1 MKKLFIFTILI
12 ALTISCTNISKEIAM
27 RNFIKEYEGKVQPL
41 IKKMNLA
48 SWEASV
54 TGNSEKYKEAANA
67 EKELANVLSSK
78 EDFNK
83 VKEFLKS
90 DIKDNSIKRQLK
102 LIYNSYAA
110 NQGDKKLLAEI
121 INKKTE
127 IEEKFNTFRAT
138 LDGKIVTDN
147 ELKQI
152 LKTEKKDMKK
162 RKAAWLASKQIGK
175 EVAED
180 VLYLAKLRNKLAKS
194 LGYDNYF
201 KMSLALNE
209 QSEEEIIGLFDSLD
223 EMIAPEYAKVKD
235 EIDTIL
241 AKRYRIKKSKIMPW
255 HMEDPFFQEG
265 ISIKGVDL
273 DKYYKDKDIIEIAK
287 TFYSSIGL
295 DVTDILKRSSLYEQ
309 KGKMQHAFCTHI
321 DLEGDVRILVN
332 VKPNADW
339 MDTVLH
345 ELGHAVYDKY
355 TDMHLPFVFREP
367 AHTFTTEAIAML
379 FGRQAKNPEFLATYC
394 NVDLKEAEKV
404 SDLAFKST
412 KFQQLVFSRWC
423 QVMTRFE
430 RELYTNPDKGVEY
443 FNNYW
448 WQLKEKYQLLK
459 KPKDRNNPDWA
470 SKIHIALY
478 PVYYHNYMLGELF
491 ASQLQAYIGKN
502 IVKTDNKKS
511 VFLGNNK
518 EIGKYLID
526 NIFKLGKKYYWND
539 MIEKATGE
547 KLTPVYYKEQF
558 ISE

>member
-1 MKKLFIFTILI
+1 MKKLFIFTILV

-27 RNFIKEYEGKVQPL
+27 INFIKEYEGKVQPL
-41 IKKMNLA
+41 IKKINLA

-54 TGNSEKYKEAANA
+54 TGNREKYKEAATA
-67 EKELANVLSSK
+67 EKQLASILSSK
-78 EDFNK
+78 EDFEK
-83 VKEFLKS
+83 VKNFLNGE
-90 DIKDNSIKRQLK
+90 IKDKDIKRQLK
-102 LIYNSYAA
+102 LIYNSYAMK
-110 NQGDKKLLAEI
+110 QGDEKLLSEI
-121 INKKTE
+121 INKKAE

-138 LDGKIVTDN
+138 LDGKKVTDN
-147 ELKQI
+147 QLKTI
-152 LKTEKKDMKK
+152 LKTETKNMKK
-162 RKAAWLASKQIGK
+162 RKTAWLASKQIGNQ
-175 EVAED
+175 VAED
-180 VLYLAKLRNKLAKS
+180 ILYLAKLRNKLAKS
-194 LGYDNYF
+194 LGYGNYF

-209 QSEEEIIGLFDSLD
+209 QSEKEVIGLFDLLD
-223 EMIAPEYAKVKD
+223 KMIAPEFAKVKD

-241 AKRYRIKKSKIMPW
+241 AKRYKIKKSKIMPW

-265 ISIKGVDL
+265 ITIKGIDL

-295 DVTDILKRSSLYEQ
+295 DVTDILKASSLYEQ
-309 KGKMQHAFCTHI
+309 EGKMQHAFCTHI
-321 DLEGDVRILVN
+321 DLQGDVRILVN

-355 TDMHLPFVFREP
+355 TDKNLPLVFREP

-379 FGRQAKNPEFLATYC
+379 FGRQAKNPQFLENYC
-394 NVDLKEAEKV
+394 NVDKKEAEKV
-404 SDLAFKST
+404 ADSAFKST

-430 RELYTNPDKGVEY
+430 KELYENPDKGVDY

-502 IVKTDNKKS
+502 IVKTENKKS

-526 NIFKLGKKYYWND
+526 KIFNPGKKYYWND
-539 MIEKATGE
+539 MIQKATGE
-547 KLTPVYYKEQF
+547 KLTPLYYKEQF
-558 ISE
+558 ISK